1 MKKIRIVTYLD
12 NDLLQW
18 VILQARNLRISES
31 TVIRKCVA
39 DRMEEERG
47 GGLNISTTAP
57 SRQRT

>member
-12 NDLLQW
+12 KDLLQW

-47 GGLNISTTAP
+47 GD
-57 SRQRT
+57 

>member
-47 GGLNISTTAP
+47 GD
-57 SRQRT
+57 